1 MRVLKGISIFLVLFI
16 QNSSF
21 SQVTYYKRYSGN
33 GYDYGYGITQTQDTG
48 YLITGASSSFTQAA
62 ADVFL
67 LKTDSLGVYQW
78 STHYGGNESDIGVR
92 IQTIQGNGHVIAGYS
107 NSFGNGDYDF
117 LLLKT
122 DLSGNL
128 MWQKNYGTS
137 GWERLNDAA
146 LTVDS
151 GMIMVG
157 ETTSG
162 IQNSSDIFIVRTNFQ
177 GDTLWTKKLG
187 GLGQDA
193 AKTIRILNDS
203 IFIVGGKYY
212 IQDSLKT
219 KGFILKIHKNGDIYW
234 LKTVGDNGIY
244 EVSDLDIDPD
254 RINFVGFRMNSLS
267 EIEQPFYGRM
277 DYDGLLDYAFHESP
291 PTRRMFDY
299 ITSYG
304 TEGKKYI
311 AYRYVDDPSSSFG
324 FDVSVARL
332 QNGLWWDNSFVY
344 VLNPSDDATGQI
356 IATSDGGVVA
366 VGNSTIYGAG
376 GANVFVLKVGP
387 NSTYPIIPPD
397 QETEQLV
404 NTEEVIDNHDF
415 YFYPNPANQ
424 ELTIQSENVLLDVA
438 TIIDLYGKTVLV
450 KSLGE
455 SNKILLNTLAAGSY
469 FIELTSSSEKIISRK
484 KLLISR

>member
-277 DYDGLLDYAFHESP
+277 DYDGLLDYAFH
-291 PTRRMFDY
+291 
-299 ITSYG
+299 
-304 TEGKKYI
+304 
-311 AYRYVDDPSSSFG
+311 
-324 FDVSVARL
+324 
-332 QNGLWWDNSFVY
+332 FVY
-344 VLNPSDDATGQI
+344 VLNPSDDAAGQI

-366 VGNSTIYGAG
+366 VGNSTVYGAG